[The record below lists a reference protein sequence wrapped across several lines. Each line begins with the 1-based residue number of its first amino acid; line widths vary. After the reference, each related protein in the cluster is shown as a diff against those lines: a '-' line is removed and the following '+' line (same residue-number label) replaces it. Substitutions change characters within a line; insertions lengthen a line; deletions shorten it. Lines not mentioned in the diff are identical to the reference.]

1 MAMLVSHVITRLIV
15 GGAQENTVSS
25 VIGLQSHR
33 EFETRLITGPTEGI
47 EGTLVPEFD
56 RWPGVLEFSPDLV
69 RPVSPGRDFKALFH
83 LTKIFRESRPTIVHT
98 HSGKAGIVGRWAA
111 RRAGVPIIIH
121 TIHGPS
127 FGPWQGGGANFV
139 FKNAERA
146 AGRVTTHFISVANA
160 MTRQYLEAGIGQ
172 PADYT
177 RVFSGFH
184 LQPFL
189 EAKNNLQLRSELGIG
204 ADEIVAG
211 KIARFVPLKGH
222 DDLFEVAP
230 ALVRKNPKL
239 KFLLIG
245 GGPLEEE
252 YRKKAKELGI
262 EKHFVFAGLLPPA
275 RIPALT
281 GIMDFLIHLSTR
293 EGLPR
298 ALPQAFAAGKPVVAY
313 DCDGASEVCI
323 EGETGFLAKPR
334 DFSTLEDRIGRMSR
348 DKELRMRLGE
358 TGRDRVRENF
368 PVEKMVEEIAR
379 VYHRLL
385 AARGMSADVAR

>member
-177 RVFSGFH
+177 RVFSGFN

-189 EAKNNLQLRSELGIG
+189 EAKNDLQLRSELGIG

-222 DDLFEVAP
+222 DEFFLGQPFPVLIRP
-230 ALVRKNPKL
+230 L
-239 KFLLIG
+239 KFRRVDHLRISVRALR
-245 GGPLEEE
+245 L
-252 YRKKAKELGI
+252 KARGRVWKRTAVQLVFVLRASGSFFYVTREVTVPFRI
-262 EKHFVFAGLLPPA
+262 ERMIPA
-275 RIPALT
+275 R
-281 GIMDFLIHLSTR
+281 
-293 EGLPR
+293 
-298 ALPQAFAAGKPVVAY
+298 
-313 DCDGASEVCI
+313 
-323 EGETGFLAKPR
+323 
-334 DFSTLEDRIGRMSR
+334 
-348 DKELRMRLGE
+348 
-358 TGRDRVRENF
+358 
-368 PVEKMVEEIAR
+368 
-379 VYHRLL
+379 
-385 AARGMSADVAR
+385 